1 MPIVVVSADQEKES
15 NFLFWLNI
23 FMEQAI
29 ETKTGVEALLQKRPL
44 IISGPC
50 SAETEEQVV
59 QTATRLAATGKVDI
73 LRAGIWKPRTRPGSF
88 EGIGTKGLPWLQQ
101 AKKESGL
108 PVAVEVATAKQVE
121 DALHFGVDVLWIGA
135 RTTVNPF
142 SVQDVADALKGA
154 DVPVLIKN
162 PINPDLELWIG
173 AVERVAN
180 AGIKNIGLIHRGFS
194 SYGNTEYRNAPMWH
208 LAIEMK
214 RRNPGMLLI
223 NDPSHICGR
232 RDILMDVAQKAIDLD
247 FDGLIIESHIDPDN
261 AWSDAK
267 QQVTPERLGEMISSI
282 VWRTE
287 TIDSEELHAVM
298 EKMRQ
303 QINQLDDEL
312 LQLIGQRMKVAD
324 KIGQYK
330 KDNNITILQTNRWN
344 AILERAYQRG
354 DKLGLSQEFITK
366 YFDAVHMESINH
378 QNKIMNA

>member
-1 MPIVVVSADQEKES
+1 
-15 NFLFWLNI
+15 
-23 FMEQAI
+23 MEQATAQVTPV
-29 ETKTGVEALLQKRPL
+29 ETTLQKRPL

-59 QTATRLAATGKVDI
+59 ETAVRLAATGKVDM

-88 EGIGTKGLPWLQQ
+88 EGIGTKGLPWLQR

-108 PVAVEVATAKQVE
+108 PVAIEVATGKQVE
-121 DALHFGVDVLWIGA
+121 DALHFDVDVLWIGA

-142 SVQDVADALKGA
+142 SVQDVADALRGV
-154 DVPVLIKN
+154 DIPVLIKN

-173 AVERVAN
+173 AVERVAK

-232 RDILMDVAQKAIDLD
+232 RDILQDVAQKAIDLD

-267 QQVTPERLGEMISSI
+267 QQITPERLGELIGSI
-282 VWRTE
+282 IWRKE
-287 TIDSEELHAVM
+287 DINSEELHAAM
-298 EKMRQ
+298 EKMRT

-312 LQLIGQRMKVAD
+312 LQLLGQRMKVAD

-344 AILERAYQRG
+344 AILERAFAKG
-354 DKLGLSQEFITK
+354 DVLGLSKEFVTR

-378 QNKIMNA
+378 QNKVMNS

>member
-1 MPIVVVSADQEKES
+1 
-15 NFLFWLNI
+15 
-23 FMEQAI
+23 MEQ
-29 ETKTGVEALLQKRPL
+29 TLQQATSINQVLAKRPL

-50 SAETEEQVV
+50 SAETEEQVLA
-59 QTATRLAATGKVDI
+59 TASRLAATGKVDI

-88 EGIGTKGLPWLQQ
+88 EGVGTKGLPWLQK
-101 AKKESGL
+101 AKELSGL
-108 PVAVEVATAKQVE
+108 PVAVEVATGKQVE

-142 SVQDVADALKGA
+142 SVQDVADALKGV

-173 AVERVAN
+173 AAERVAK
-180 AGIKNIGLIHRGFS
+180 AGIQHIGLIHRGFS

-214 RRNPGMLLI
+214 RRFPDMLMI

-232 RDILMDVAQKAIDLD
+232 RDILQEVAQKAIDLD

-267 QQVTPERLGEMISSI
+267 QQITPEVLGAMIENMI
-282 VWRTE
+282 WRKE
-287 TIDSEELHAVM
+287 DIISEELHVQM
-298 EKMRQ
+298 DKMRA

-312 LQLIGQRMKVAD
+312 LQLLGQRMKVAD

-344 AILERAYQRG
+344 AILERAFVKGAQ
-354 DKLGLSQEFITK
+354 LGLSQEFITK

>member
-1 MPIVVVSADQEKES
+1 
-15 NFLFWLNI
+15 
-23 FMEQAI
+23 MEQAM
-29 ETKTGVEALLQKRPL
+29 EQSTQVEALLNKRPL

-50 SAETEEQVV
+50 SAETEEQVI
-59 QTATRLAATGKVDI
+59 QTANRLAATGKVDI

-101 AKKESGL
+101 ARKQSGL
-108 PVAVEVATAKQVE
+108 PVAVEVATGKQVE
-121 DALHFGVDVLWIGA
+121 DALHFDVDVLWIGA

-142 SVQDVADALKGA
+142 SVQEVADALRGV

-173 AVERVAN
+173 AMERVAK
-180 AGIKNIGLIHRGFS
+180 AGIRQIGLIHRGFS

-214 RRNPGMLLI
+214 RRCPELLMI

-232 RDILMDVAQKAIDLD
+232 RDILQDVAQTAIDLD

-267 QQVTPERLGEMISSI
+267 QQITPERLGEMIGAI
-282 VWRTE
+282 RWRNE
-287 TIDSEELHAVM
+287 DVASEEYHAAL
-298 EKMRQ
+298 EKLRQ
-303 QINQLDDEL
+303 QINNLDDEL
-312 LQLIGQRMKVAD
+312 MQVLSQRMKVAES
-324 KIGQYK
+324 IGRYK

-344 AILERAYQRG
+344 AILERAYTKG
-354 DKLGLSQEFITK
+354 EKLGLSREFVTK
-366 YFDAVHMESINH
+366 YFDAVHMESIQH